1 MTSSFLMSASLLA
14 LVLAVFTVLVQVL
27 AALLDR
33 SGPIR
38 LRYWA
43 EEASGRVL
51 GLFEEPLK
59 FEVFR
64 YLLSWLARM
73 ATVALFLVLLAV
85 TRGLWSPPWL
95 AAIVT
100 VGLILGATELVI
112 RSLVG
117 RDPERAL
124 RRFTGIYRVALFFSM
139 PLISVLAPLMPAAV
153 VERREDEGEVTED
166 EIEAF
171 LDVGTREGI
180 LEPGEDDLIQRVIDF
195 GDTIVR
201 SVVTPR
207 IDMVCAPVTSS
218 LETLAELFLSS
229 KHSRI
234 PVFEKSVDHIVGIL
248 HIRDLLAGLRDDAA
262 PSAVELAMEPYFVP
276 ETKPLNEL
284 LSEFQALHL
293 QMAIVVDEYGGT
305 SGMVTVEDLLEEI
318 VGEIE
323 DEHDESAPVNE
334 QLENGGWRL
343 DGRVPV
349 ESLDELFDAELE
361 EEAFETIGGL
371 IFGTLGYVP
380 QPGESLEIG
389 GLEFQIESVEQRR
402 IKSVAV
408 RLLPPVDEGET
419 K

>member
-1 MTSSFLMSASLLA
+1 
-14 LVLAVFTVLVQVL
+14 
-27 AALLDR
+27 
-33 SGPIR
+33 
-38 LRYWA
+38 
-43 EEASGRVL
+43 
-51 GLFEEPLK
+51 
-59 FEVFR
+59 
-64 YLLSWLARM
+64 
-73 ATVALFLVLLAV
+73 
-85 TRGLWSPPWL
+85 
-95 AAIVT
+95 
-100 VGLILGATELVI
+100 VI

-124 RRFTGIYRVALFFSM
+124 RRFTGIYRVALFFLM
-139 PLISVLAPLMPAAV
+139 PFISALAPLMPAAV

-171 LDVGTREGI
+171 LDVGAREGI
-180 LEPGEDDLIQRVIDF
+180 LDPGEEDLIQRVIDF
-195 GDTIVR
+195 GDTVVR

-207 IDMVCAPVTSS
+207 IDMVCAPVSSS

-234 PVFEKSVDHIVGIL
+234 PVYQASVDHIVGVL
-248 HIRDLLAGLRDDAA
+248 HIRDLLQGLRDEGDS
-262 PSAVELAMEPYFVP
+262 SAEDLAMEPYFVP

-323 DEHDESAPVNE
+323 DEHDEAAPVNE
-334 QLENGGWRL
+334 RLEDGGWRL

-349 ESLDELFDAELE
+349 ESLDELFDVELE
-361 EEAFETIGGL
+361 EEAYETIGGL

-380 QPGESLEIG
+380 QPGESLEVG
-389 GLEFQIESVEQRR
+389 GLRFQIESIDQRR
-402 IKSVAV
+402 ISSVAV
-408 RLLPPVDEGET
+408 HRVASSDDEVAE
-419 K
+419 

>member
-1 MTSSFLMSASLLA
+1 MSSDSLMAASLLA
-14 LVLAVFTVLVQVL
+14 LVLTVFTVLVQLL

-43 EEASGRVL
+43 EEASGRLL

-73 ATVALFLVLLAV
+73 ATVGLFLVLLSL
-85 TRGLWSPPWL
+85 TRTLWSPSWL
-95 AAIVT
+95 VAMVT
-100 VGLILGATELVI
+100 LGVILAATELVI

-124 RRFTGIYRVALFFSM
+124 RRFTGIYRVALFFLM
-139 PLISVLAPLMPAAV
+139 PFISALAPLMPAAV

-171 LDVGTREGI
+171 LDVGAREGI
-180 LEPGEDDLIQRVIDF
+180 LDPGEEDLIQRVIDF
-195 GDTIVR
+195 GDTVVR

-207 IDMVCAPVTSS
+207 IDMVCAPVSSS

-234 PVFEKSVDHIVGIL
+234 PVYQASVDHIVGVL
-248 HIRDLLAGLRDDAA
+248 HIRDLLQGLRDEGDS
-262 PSAVELAMEPYFVP
+262 SAEDLAMEPYFVP

-323 DEHDESAPVNE
+323 DEHDEAAPVNE
-334 QLENGGWRL
+334 RLEDGGWRL

-349 ESLDELFDAELE
+349 ESLDELFDVELE
-361 EEAFETIGGL
+361 EEAYETIGGL

-380 QPGESLEIG
+380 QPGESLEVG
-389 GLEFQIESVEQRR
+389 GLRFQI
-402 IKSVAV
+402 
-408 RLLPPVDEGET
+408 
-419 K
+419 

>member
-1 MTSSFLMSASLLA
+1 MSVDSLMAASLLA
-14 LVLAVFTVLVQVL
+14 LVLTVFTVLVQVL

-43 EEASGRVL
+43 EEASGRLL

-64 YLLSWLARM
+64 YLLSWLARL
-73 ATVALFLVLLAV
+73 ATVALFLVLLSL
-85 TRGLWSPPWL
+85 TRTLWSPSWL
-95 AAIVT
+95 VAMVT
-100 VGLILGATELVI
+100 VGLILAATELVI

-124 RRFTGIYRVALFFSM
+124 RRFTGIYRVALYFLM
-139 PLISVLAPLMPAAV
+139 PLISALAPLMPAAV

-195 GDTIVR
+195 GDTVVR

-207 IDMVCAPVTSS
+207 IDMVCAPVSSS

-234 PVFEKSVDHIVGIL
+234 PVYQESVDHIVGIL
-248 HIRDLLAGLRDDAA
+248 HIRDLFQGLRDEADTNA
-262 PSAVELAMEPYFVP
+262 EDLAMEPYFVP

-323 DEHDESAPVNE
+323 DEHDEAAPVNE
-334 QLENGGWRL
+334 QLEDGGWRL

-349 ESLDELFDAELE
+349 ESLDELFDVELD
-361 EEAFETIGGL
+361 EEAYETIGGL

-380 QPGESLEIG
+380 KPGESLEIG
-389 GLEFQIESVEQRR
+389 GLRFQIESIDQRR
-402 IKSVAV
+402 ISSVAV
-408 RLLPPVDEGET
+408 HRTASSDDEVAE
-419 K
+419 

>member
-1 MTSSFLMSASLLA
+1 MSSDSLMAASLLA
-14 LVLAVFTVLVQVL
+14 LVLTVFTVLVQLL

-43 EEASGRVL
+43 EEASGRLL

-73 ATVALFLVLLAV
+73 ATVGLFLVLLSL
-85 TRGLWSPPWL
+85 TRTLWSPSWL
-95 AAIVT
+95 VAMVT
-100 VGLILGATELVI
+100 LGLILAATELVI

-124 RRFTGIYRVALFFSM
+124 RRFTGIYRVALFFLM
-139 PLISVLAPLMPAAV
+139 PFISALAPLMPAAV

-171 LDVGTREGI
+171 LDVGAREGI
-180 LEPGEDDLIQRVIDF
+180 LDPGEEDLIQRVIDF
-195 GDTIVR
+195 GDTVVR

-207 IDMVCAPVTSS
+207 IDMVCAPVSSS

-234 PVFEKSVDHIVGIL
+234 PVYQASVDHIVGVL
-248 HIRDLLAGLRDDAA
+248 HIRDLLQGLRDEDDTRA
-262 PSAVELAMEPYFVP
+262 EDLAMEPYFVP

-323 DEHDESAPVNE
+323 DEHDEAAPVNE
-334 QLENGGWRL
+334 RLEDGGWRL

-349 ESLDELFDAELE
+349 ESLDELFDVELE
-361 EEAFETIGGL
+361 EEAYETIGGL

-380 QPGESLEIG
+380 QPGESLEVG
-389 GLEFQIESVEQRR
+389 GLRFQIESIDQRR
-402 IKSVAV
+402 ISSVAV
-408 RLLPPVDEGET
+408 HRVASSDDEVAE
-419 K
+419 

>member
-1 MTSSFLMSASLLA
+1 
-14 LVLAVFTVLVQVL
+14 
-27 AALLDR
+27 
-33 SGPIR
+33 

-43 EEASGRVL
+43 EEASGRLL

-73 ATVALFLVLLAV
+73 ATVGLFLVLLSL
-85 TRGLWSPPWL
+85 TRTPWSPSWL
-95 AAIVT
+95 VAMVT
-100 VGLILGATELVI
+100 LGLILAATELVI

-124 RRFTGIYRVALFFSM
+124 RRFTGIYRVALFFLM
-139 PLISVLAPLMPAAV
+139 PFISALAPLMPAAV

-180 LEPGEDDLIQRVIDF
+180 LDPGEDDLIQRVIDF
-195 GDTIVR
+195 GDTVVR

-207 IDMVCAPVTSS
+207 IDMVCAPVSSS

-234 PVFEKSVDHIVGIL
+234 PVYQASVDHIVGVL
-248 HIRDLLAGLRDDAA
+248 HIRDLLQGLRDEGDS
-262 PSAVELAMEPYFVP
+262 SAEDLAMEPYFVP

-323 DEHDESAPVNE
+323 DEHDEAAPVNE
-334 QLENGGWRL
+334 RLEDGGWRL

-349 ESLDELFDAELE
+349 ESLDELFDVELE
-361 EEAFETIGGL
+361 EEAYETIGGL

-380 QPGESLEIG
+380 QPGESLEVG
-389 GLEFQIESVEQRR
+389 GLRFQIESIDQRR
-402 IKSVAV
+402 ISSVAV
-408 RLLPPVDEGET
+408 HRVVSSDDEVAE
-419 K
+419 

>member
-1 MTSSFLMSASLLA
+1 MIDSSLVAASIAAFGLTIF
-14 LVLAVFTVLVQVL
+14 AVIVQVL

-43 EEASGRVL
+43 QEAGGRL
-51 GLFEEPLK
+51 LSLFEAPLK

-73 ATVALFLVLLAV
+73 STVALFLVLWSL
-85 TRGLWSPPWL
+85 TRDFSWPSWL
-95 AAIVT
+95 AAVAIV
-100 VGLILGATELVI
+100 GAILAATELVI

-124 RRFTGIYRVALFFSM
+124 RRLTGIYRIAAFFLR
-139 PLISVLAPLMPAAV
+139 PFISVLAPLMPAAV
-153 VERREDEGEVTED
+153 VERREDEGQVTDD

-180 LEPGEDDLIQRVIDF
+180 LEPGEDDLIQRLIDF
-195 GDTIVR
+195 GDTVVR

-207 IDMVCAPVTSS
+207 IDMVCAPVDSS
-218 LETLAELFLSS
+218 LESLAELFLSS

-234 PVFEKSVDHIVGIL
+234 PVYQESVDQIVGIL
-248 HIRDLLAGLRDDAA
+248 HIRDLLRGLRDEAG
-262 PSAVELAMEPYFVP
+262 PSASDLMMEPYFVP
-276 ETKPLNEL
+276 ETKPLSEL

-323 DEHDESAPVNE
+323 DEHDEAAPVNE
-334 QLENGGWRL
+334 PLEDGGWRL
-343 DGRVPV
+343 DGRASL
-349 ESLDELFDAELE
+349 ESLDELFEVELD
-361 EEAFETIGGL
+361 EEAYETIGGL
-371 IFGTLGYVP
+371 IFGSLGYVP
-380 QPGESLEIG
+380 EPGECVEIG
-389 GLEFQIESVEQRR
+389 GLRFRIESVEQRR
-402 IKSVAV
+402 ISSVAV
-408 RLLPPVDEGET
+408 YPIQDADAQAAE
-419 K
+419 

>member
-1 MTSSFLMSASLLA
+1 MSDESQ
-14 LVLAVFTVLVQVL
+14 LAVGILAVLLTFFAVLVQVL

-43 EEASGRVL
+43 EEASGRL
-51 GLFEEPLK
+51 LALFEAPLK

-64 YLLSWLARM
+64 YLLSWLARL
-73 ATVALFLVLLAV
+73 ALVVLFLVLWSL
-85 TRGLWSPPWL
+85 TSDLWSPSWL
-95 AAIVT
+95 AAMVL
-100 VGLILGATELVI
+100 VGLILAATELVI

-124 RRFTGIYRVALFFSM
+124 RRFTGIYRVMLFLGAPF
-139 PLISVLAPLMPAAV
+139 IAALAPLMPAAV

-171 LDVGTREGI
+171 IDVGTREGI
-180 LEPGEDDLIQRVIDF
+180 LDPGEDDLIQRVIDF
-195 GDTIVR
+195 GDAVVR
-201 SVVTPR
+201 SVMTPR
-207 IDMVCAPVTSS
+207 IDMVCAPVGSS

-234 PVFEKSVDHIVGIL
+234 PVYEDSVDHIVGIL
-248 HIRDLLAGLRDDAA
+248 HIRDLLSGLRDDSE
-262 PSAVELAMEPYFVP
+262 PSATDLAMETYFVP

-284 LSEFQALHL
+284 LAEFQALHL

-334 QLENGGWRL
+334 LLEDGGWRL
-343 DGRVPV
+343 DGRLPI
-349 ESLDELFDAELE
+349 ESLDEIFDVEFE
-361 EEAFETIGGL
+361 EEAYETLGGL
-371 IFGTLGYVP
+371 IFGSLGYVP

-389 GLEFQIESVEQRR
+389 GLRFQIESIEQRR
-402 IKSVAV
+402 ISSVLVHRIAPTDAGDP
-408 RLLPPVDEGET
+408 R
-419 K
+419 